1 MEICL
6 ACLDKFL
13 LYLYKN
19 KNDMTAIQKRPPS
32 NYMLVIQAHEG
43 VNAKKMQELMIET
56 QHNNKFFADIL
67 HISPKTIDRY
77 IKEDKKFNPT
87 ESEKILKLEQVYDWG
102 KKVFGNI
109 ESFNRWIEKPA
120 YGLDDQI
127 PKVLMQT
134 HGGLGLVEDEL
145 IRIAYGALA

>member
-1 MEICL
+1 
-6 ACLDKFL
+6 
-13 LYLYKN
+13 
-19 KNDMTAIQKRPPS
+19 MTAVQKKPQS

-43 VNAKKMQELMIET
+43 IDAKKMQELMLVT
-56 QHNNKFFADIL
+56 QHDKVFFANIL
-67 HISPKTIDRY
+67 HISPKTIERY

-87 ESEKILKLEQVYDWG
+87 ESEKMLKLEQVYDWG

-120 YGLDDQI
+120 YGLGYKI
-127 PKVLMQT
+127 PKLLMQT
-134 HGGLGLVEDEL
+134 HGGLELVEDEL

>member
-1 MEICL
+1 
-6 ACLDKFL
+6 
-13 LYLYKN
+13 
-19 KNDMTAIQKRPPS
+19 MTAVQKKPQS
-32 NYMLVIQAHEG
+32 NYMLVIKAHEG
-43 VNAKKMQELMIET
+43 IDAKKMQELMLLT
-56 QHNNKFFADIL
+56 HHDKVFFANIL

-87 ESEKILKLEQVYDWG
+87 ESEKMLKLEQVYDWG

-120 YGLDDQI
+120 YGLGHKI
-127 PKVLMQT
+127 PKLLMQT
-134 HGGLGLVEDEL
+134 HGGLELVEDEL

>member
-1 MEICL
+1 
-6 ACLDKFL
+6 
-13 LYLYKN
+13 
-19 KNDMTAIQKRPPS
+19 MTAVQKRPQS

-43 VNAKKMQELMIET
+43 ISAKKMQELMLET
-56 QHNNKFFADIL
+56 QHDKAFFANIL

-87 ESEKILKLEQVYDWG
+87 ESEKMLKLEQVYDWG
-102 KKVFGNI
+102 KEVFGNI

-127 PKVLMQT
+127 PKMLMQT
-134 HGGLGLVEDEL
+134 HGGLELVEEEL